1 MIKKLKNIF
10 INNKLFLVLVFT
22 LGVAILLLSIISF
35 SLGHQY
41 NSDEVHLQT
50 MFNNDTILSGE
61 TKWFGLSSFVFKLP
75 FIYIARIFAN
85 YSKFGIFLPT
95 LMVNLVS
102 VALYLWA
109 SVYFIK
115 NLKLSK
121 SRIVFPLWVLTLGGG
136 FIFYLYNLNSR
147 NVEIGLM
154 FASLALVHK
163 YISNNISERR
173 FYLWGSIFS
182 LIWGIIMV
190 SDNYYMYMFIAPL
203 IVISLINY
211 LVSREKKYLKLV
223 TLGIISLL
231 FFYLFEYVY
240 VKLNFIDY
248 ESSISFGS
256 YNQITEKI
264 YRLPEILINFT
275 GNNFFGQKA
284 TKLSSIK
291 SVISSLLL
299 ILGLAVSFVSLK
311 FKDKKEGFVYIPAIM
326 LFGIFVWIVSDRKF
340 DYYLVLTPFFIGF
353 ILMQYQFKNSL
364 INKIVIY
371 IGVIAILLNTIFILN
386 SLKNNLKIQPKP
398 NSYNYEIIE
407 SIKNEGYK
415 YGYATFWESTINT
428 YLSKDEVKFV
438 QAKCLD
444 GKIFVERWYLSQ
456 TDLYDNKK
464 DKNFF
469 VFNSSEPQGCSKE
482 IIESQLGEPSNIK
495 NVGNYFIYLYDKN
508 LAEYIK

>member
-1 MIKKLKNIF
+1 MIKKFKNIL
-10 INNKLFLVLVFT
+10 INNKLFLVLVII

-50 MFNNDTILSGE
+50 MFNNDTIFNGE

-109 SVYFIK
+109 SAYFIK

-147 NVEIGLM
+147 NIEIGLM

-173 FYLWGSIFS
+173 FYLWGAVFS

-203 IVISLINY
+203 ITISLINY

-223 TLGIISLL
+223 ALGIISLL
-231 FFYLFEYVY
+231 FFYLFEYFY

-256 YNQITEKI
+256 YSQITEKI

-291 SVISSLLL
+291 SVINSIVL

-311 FKDKKEGFVYIPAIM
+311 FKDKKESFVYIPAIM

-340 DYYLVLTPFFIGF
+340 DYYLVLTPFFIGL
-353 ILMQYQFKNSL
+353 ILMQYQFKNNL

-371 IGVIAILLNTIFILN
+371 ISVIAILLNTVFILN
-386 SLKNNLKIQPKP
+386 SFKNNLKIQPKP

-428 YLSKDEVKFV
+428 YLSKDELKFV

-444 GKIFVERWYLSQ
+444 GKIVVERWYLSQ
-456 TDLYDNKK
+456 TDLYNNEKG
-464 DKNFF
+464 KNFF